1 MSFQYDLNFMNDLI
15 VDNFAG
21 GGGASI
27 GIELGTNRFVDI
39 AINHDKT
46 ALEVHELNHPH
57 AGHYPSDVFEIDPD
71 SVCGGRKVGLAWFSP
86 DCRHHSKAKGG
97 KPVKR
102 NIRGLAWVARKW
114 ARSKTARPRLIC
126 LENVEEFLDWGPLI
140 PAVDKHGQLK
150 KNDDG
155 EIEMKPDPKRK
166 GLTFQAFDAWFKRN
180 GYQTDYKILRACDYG
195 APTIRR
201 RFFWIARC
209 DGLPIVWPEPT
220 HAAPKSPLVK
230 KKKLKPYR
238 TAAECIDW
246 SIPCPSIFMSKDEAR
261 EYTKESG
268 VRLKRPLADAT
279 LNRVAKGVFKFVLND
294 PRPFIIPIAHYN
306 GRNTA
311 HPIDEPIRTIT
322 ANPKGGTFAIAMPF
336 LARQFGQ
343 GIGRRADE
351 PAPTI
356 MANGMGKTQLVNMAA
371 IPMIARQFKTGVCHP
386 VNQPTNTIMAGG
398 GGGKNQLVTAFM
410 AKNYTGV
417 TGSKLSSPLGTI
429 TSVDHHSLV
438 KVTMAQD
445 DIEAG
450 AERVA
455 AFLLKYYGTN
465 IGHSLKEPIHT
476 ITSKD
481 RFSLVTV
488 HIKGEPW
495 VIVDIGIRMLQP
507 HELMLA
513 QGFPADYNLGN
524 VSKTKKVALIG
535 NSVPPPLVAAIVK
548 ANYTDMQFMKAVS

>member
-1 MSFQYDLNFMNDLI
+1 MSFQYDLNFTNEII

-39 AINHDKT
+39 AINHDKV
-46 ALEVHELNHPH
+46 AIEVHELNHPRTD
-57 AGHYPSDVFEIDPD
+57 HYPSDVFDVDPAH
-71 SVCGGRKVGLAWFSP
+71 VCDGRPVGLAWFSP

-97 KPVKR
+97 KPVER
-102 NIRGLAWVARKW
+102 DIRGLAWVARKW
-114 ARSKTARPRLIC
+114 AKTVRPRVII

-140 PAVDKHGQLK
+140 PVLDKQGLPQSNK
-150 KNDDG
+150 DG
-155 EIEMKPDPKRK
+155 EIEMRPDPERK
-166 GLTFQAFDAWFKRN
+166 GLTFTSLDAWFKRN
-180 GYQTDYKILRACDYG
+180 GYQTDHKLLRACDYG

-209 DGLPIVWPEPT
+209 DRLPIVWPDQT
-220 HAAPKSPLVK
+220 HADPKSPLIK

-238 TAAECIDW
+238 TTAECIDW
-246 SIPCPSIFMSKDEAR
+246 SIPCPSIFMSKDEATSF
-261 EYTKESG
+261 YKETG
-268 VRLKRPLADAT
+268 IRTKRPLADAT
-279 LNRVAKGVFKFVLND
+279 LKRVAKGIHKFVLTDSN
-294 PRPFIIPIAHYN
+294 PFIVPIAHYSG
-306 GRNTA
+306 GRETA
-311 HPIDEPIRTIT
+311 HPINEPLRTIT
-322 ANPKGGTFAIAMPF
+322 VWPKGGSFAVCMPF

-343 GIGRRADE
+343 GIGRKVDE

-356 MANGMGKTQLVNMAA
+356 MANGMGKTQLVNLAA
-371 IPMIARQFKTGVCHP
+371 VPMIARQFKTGVCHP
-386 VNQPTNTIMAGG
+386 VDQPTNTIMAGG

-410 AKNYTGV
+410 AKHYTGV
-417 TGSKLSSPLGTI
+417 TGSKLSDPLGTV

-438 KVTMAQD
+438 QVTMTQD
-445 DIEAG
+445 AVEAG

-476 ITSKD
+476 ITAKD

-548 ANYTDMQFMKAVS
+548 ANYTDMLFMKAAG